1 MTTTNLRLRHP
12 NRRLARPSRRE
23 ASLEKNRSTL
33 VQDGV
38 AGVARRA
45 LRGVAGGRLAAFP
58 VAVRF
63 WDGSVMP
70 ACAGAVGAPT
80 VLVRNRRAVSE
91 LLHEPNE
98 IGLTRAWVQRDLN
111 VEGDLEAVVAL
122 RERYAGL
129 RLATRERA
137 RLAMAA
143 LLMAG
148 PSVLRRPAA
157 PSIEVRPRG
166 RRHSVTRDREA
177 VRHHYELSNHFY
189 GLMLGPSMVYSCAD
203 FEDDDDSLEQAQER
217 KVETI
222 CQKPGSLRASA
233 CSTSGADGDRSS
245 CTRRGATASRESGL
259 RCRTRRPS
267 SPGSGSRARD

>member
-1 MTTTNLRLRHP
+1 MTTTNLRLRHT

-23 ASLEKNRSTL
+23 SGLEKNRSTL

-80 VLVRNRRAVSE
+80 VLVRNRRALSE

-98 IGLTRAWVQRDLN
+98 IGLTRAWVQRDLD

-122 RERYAGL
+122 REHTPACGWR
-129 RLATRERA
+129 RA
-137 RLAMAA
+137 NA
-143 LLMAG
+143 
-148 PSVLRRPAA
+148 
-157 PSIEVRPRG
+157 
-166 RRHSVTRDREA
+166 
-177 VRHHYELSNHFY
+177 
-189 GLMLGPSMVYSCAD
+189 
-203 FEDDDDSLEQAQER
+203 
-217 KVETI
+217 
-222 CQKPGSLRASA
+222 PGSRWPP
-233 CSTSGADGDRSS
+233 C
-245 CTRRGATASRESGL
+245 
-259 RCRTRRPS
+259 
-267 SPGSGSRARD
+267 